1 MAKKADA
8 YLTFAVTLPQP
19 KGVSIPIVR
28 QTIIDALKKECHV
41 EDIKVHLTNKEVK
54 YA

>member
-19 KGVSIPIVR
+19 KGVSIPAVR
-28 QTIIDALKKECHV
+28 QALIDAMKKELSATDV
-41 EDIKVHLTNKEVK
+41 KVHLTNKEVK